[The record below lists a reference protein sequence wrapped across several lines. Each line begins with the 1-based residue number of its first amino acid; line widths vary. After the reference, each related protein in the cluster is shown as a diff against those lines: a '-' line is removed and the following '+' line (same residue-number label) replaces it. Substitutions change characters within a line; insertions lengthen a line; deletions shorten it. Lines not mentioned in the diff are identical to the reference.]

1 MQRPDKDLI
10 DYENERIA
18 DCWQM
23 ITAMAKDYSIN
34 SDDLRYIILKL
45 DDGGEE

>member
-1 MQRPDKDLI
+1 MQRPDKDFI
-10 DYENERIA
+10 DYENLMLATRWQVIA
-18 DCWQM
+18 
-23 ITAMAKDYSIN
+23 ALAKNDAIN